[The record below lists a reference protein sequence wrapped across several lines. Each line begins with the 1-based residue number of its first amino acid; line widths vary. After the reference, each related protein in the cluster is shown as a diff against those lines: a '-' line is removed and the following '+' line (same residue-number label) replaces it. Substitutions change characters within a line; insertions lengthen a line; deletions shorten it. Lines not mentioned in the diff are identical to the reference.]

1 MEPSAAAFLLVTRAN
16 GAGASPSD
24 AASWLHRALVLQH
37 RNRELLAAAYELGRR
52 HRSTDPVSFDRNWTL
67 NAGGSIPDCLT
78 VKPSLLS
85 TARAWI
91 GTDTYSAERDYLSA
105 HPELLDPAADL
116 AVAEAL
122 LGVSEQEANRY
133 NALRETAQRDGTE
146 AAYRPCCSISW
157 SMNSRCQVMLT
168 SVPCWRT
175 DVKSYLQTQS
185 LAPFPSGLSGM
196 TILSARLYAQ
206 QLYWTEPGQ
215 ETTSLFDAIANR
227 TGPHHRH

>member
-146 AAYRPCCSISW
+146 AAYRPLLLYILVYEFT
-157 SMNSRCQVMLT
+157 M
-168 SVPCWRT
+168 
-175 DVKSYLQTQS
+175 
-185 LAPFPSGLSGM
+185 SGNADQRAL
-196 TILSARLYAQ
+196 L
-206 QLYWTEPGQ
+206 
-215 ETTSLFDAIANR
+215 ANR
-227 TGPHHRH
+227 REELLTDTVARTLSEWAERDDDLVSAALRAAALLDRARAGNDEPV